1 PLSRLRRKLSDC
13 RFLSATINPTRKK
26 LPTRPGGVHRGG
38 RLGVGAGVL
47 IKGSSIDRLR
57 INASPQPASFGSFL
71 ADQEKNN
78 TAPDCFKK
86 VSFFMNELYKENIL

>member
-1 PLSRLRRKLSDC
+1 
-13 RFLSATINPTRKK
+13 
-26 LPTRPGGVHRGG
+26 
-38 RLGVGAGVL
+38 VL

-57 INASPQPASFGSFL
+57 FSASPMSASFGSFL